1 MLVGR
6 RFRVRFTPDQLVY
19 ADEVAGVCRAVWN
32 TGLDQR
38 RQYRQ
43 RRAWIN
49 YPQQAKELVET
60 KLDPDFAWISQVPA
74 HCLQQTLM
82 DLDKAC
88 RAHGTWRV
96 KFRAKAR
103 WSPSFR
109 FPEGKHMRVQRLS
122 KRCAQVN
129 LPKFGRVR
137 FRWTRGLGG
146 TIRSA
151 TLTRDGV
158 HGDWHVS
165 FLVEDGMLEAGP
177 DPALPAVGIDRGVV
191 VALAL
196 SDGRMLDQDF
206 TSPREQAAIG
216 RLQRRAARQHGPRA
230 PGTRGRKGRRA
241 PSKRWLRTQAR
252 IAKKLAKQRRRRDD
266 FTAKTAST
274 LTRDHSLIAV
284 EDLRVLNMTRRPAPK
299 PDPDQPGAFLPNRAA
314 QKSGL
319 NRAILG
325 KGWGKFLLNLHHRA
339 RYTGTR
345 IITVPASFT
354 SQRCHQCQH
363 VSTGNRD
370 SQASFRCERCAWHG
384 NADTN
389 AAINILAAGQAAS
402 GRVTPGES
410 GCVNHQEPEIW
421 AFGIPVL
428 EGREDVKIGKCD
440 RPEDVAVVADVSKR
454 TLGQTVAPLALGG
467 QI

>member
-6 RFRVRFTPDQLVY
+6 RFLARFTPDQLAY
-19 ADEVAGVCRAVWN
+19 ADEVAGICRAVWN

-49 YPQQAKELVET
+49 YPQQAKELAET
-60 KLDPDFAWISQVPA
+60 KLDPDFAWIARAPS

-88 RAHGTWRV
+88 RVHGTWKVRV
-96 KFRAKAR
+96 RSKAK

-109 FPEGKHMRVQRLS
+109 FPVGKHMRVHRLS
-122 KRCAQVN
+122 KRWAQVN
-129 LPKFGRVR
+129 LPKFGQVR
-137 FRWTRGLGG
+137 FRWTREMGG

-158 HGDWHVS
+158 HGDWYIS
-165 FLVEDGMLEAGP
+165 ILVEDGILEATA

-196 SDGRMLDQDF
+196 SDGRMLDKDF
-206 TSPREQAAIG
+206 TSTGEQAAIV
-216 RLQRRAARQHGPRA
+216 RLQQQAARQHGPRV

-241 PSKRWLRTQAR
+241 PSKRWLGTQAR

-266 FTAKTAST
+266 FTAKAAST
-274 LTRDHSLIAV
+274 LTRSNSMIAV
-284 EDLRVLNMTRRPAPK
+284 EDLRVTKMTKRAAPK
-299 PDPDQPGAFLPNRAA
+299 TDPAQPGVFLPNRAV

-325 KGWGKFLLNLHHRA
+325 KGWGKFLHTLHHQA

-345 IITVPASFT
+345 IILVPAAFT

-363 VSTGNRD
+363 VSAGNRE
-370 SQASFRCERCAWHG
+370 SQASFRCTRCSWHG

-389 AAINILAAGQAAS
+389 AALNILAAGLAVTGRGSPDPS
-402 GRVTPGES
+402 GS
-410 GCVNHQEPEIW
+410 VNHQ
-421 AFGIPVL
+421 A
-428 EGREDVKIGKCD
+428 
-440 RPEDVAVVADVSKR
+440 A
-454 TLGQTVAPLALGG
+454 
-467 QI
+467 

>member
-6 RFRVRFTPDQLVY
+6 RFRVRFKPDQLAY

-96 KFRAKAR
+96 KFRSKTT

-122 KRCAQVN
+122 VRWAQVN
-129 LPKFGRVR
+129 LPKFGQVR
-137 FRWTRGLGG
+137 FRWTRELGG
-146 TIRSA
+146 QIRSA
-151 TLTRDGV
+151 TLTRHGV
-158 HGDWHVS
+158 QGDWYIS
-165 FLVEDGMLEAGP
+165 LLVEDGIQEATS
-177 DPALPAVGIDRGVV
+177 DPALSAVGIDRGVV

-196 SDGRMLDQDF
+196 SDGQMIDQDF
-206 TSPREQAAIG
+206 TSTREQAAIV
-216 RLQRRAARQHGPRA
+216 RLQQRAARQHGPRA
-230 PGTRGRKGRRA
+230 HGTRGRKGRRA

-274 LTRDHSLIAV
+274 LTHTHSLIAV
-284 EDLRVLNMTRRPAPK
+284 EDLRVTNMTKRATPK
-299 PDPDQPGAFLPNRAA
+299 PDPAKPGVFLPNRAA
-314 QKSGL
+314 AKSGL

-325 KGWGKFLLNLHHRA
+325 KGWGKFLLNLHHQA
-339 RYTGTR
+339 RYAGTR
-345 IITVPASFT
+345 IILVPAAFT

-363 VSTGNRD
+363 LSAGNRE
-370 SQASFRCERCAWHG
+370 SQASFRCTRCSWHG

-389 AAINILAAGQAAS
+389 AALNILAAGLA
-402 GRVTPGES
+402 VS
-410 GCVNHQEPEIW
+410 GCGSPDLSGSVNHQ
-421 AFGIPVL
+421 
-428 EGREDVKIGKCD
+428 
-440 RPEDVAVVADVSKR
+440 
-454 TLGQTVAPLALGG
+454 AP
-467 QI
+467 

>member
-1 MLVGR
+1 MLSGR
-6 RFRVRFTPDQLVY
+6 RFLVRFTADQQVY
-19 ADEVAGVCRAVWN
+19 AEQVSGICRAVWN

-49 YPQQAKELVET
+49 YPEQCRELADAKT
-60 KLDPDFAWISQVPA
+60 DPDLSWLAEAPG
-74 HCLQQTLM
+74 HCLQQTLK

-88 RAHGTWRV
+88 RTHGTWKV
-96 KFRAKAR
+96 KFRSKTR

-109 FPEGKHMRVQRLS
+109 FPEGKHMRVHRLS
-122 KRCAQVN
+122 KRWGQVN
-129 LPKFGRVR
+129 LPKFGQVR
-137 FRWTRGLGG
+137 FRWTRDLGG

-158 HGDWHVS
+158 QGHWYLS
-165 FLVEDGMLEAGP
+165 ILVEDGILEAAP
-177 DPALPAVGIDRGVV
+177 DPELPAVGIDRGVT

-196 SDGRMLDQDF
+196 SDGRMMDQDF
-206 TSPREQAAIG
+206 TSGRERAAIV
-216 RLQRRAARQHGPRA
+216 RLQQKAARQHGPRV

-252 IAKKLAKQRRRRDD
+252 ITKKLAKQRRRRDD
-266 FTAKTAST
+266 FTAKTASA

-284 EDLRVLNMTRRPAPK
+284 ENLRVTNMTRRAAPK
-299 PDPDQPGAFLPNRAA
+299 PDPEQPGAFLPNRAA

-325 KGWGKFLLNLHHRA
+325 KGWGKFLLNLHHQS

-345 IITVPASFT
+345 IVPVPAAFT

-363 VSTGNRD
+363 VSAGNRE
-370 SQASFRCERCAWHG
+370 SQARFRCERCAWHG

-389 AAINILAAGQAAS
+389 AALNILAAGLAVTGRGSPDPS
-402 GRVTPGES
+402 GS
-410 GCVNHQEPEIW
+410 VNHQ
-421 AFGIPVL
+421 A
-428 EGREDVKIGKCD
+428 
-440 RPEDVAVVADVSKR
+440 A
-454 TLGQTVAPLALGG
+454 
-467 QI
+467 